1 MKELVIVMLH
11 VTVDMHGNHLIHLLH
26 YCSKTCTTTFRAEPI
41 ATRKNPN
48 DLPSDSVPNDCNSK
62 ADFDEL
68 GDNLSESQ
76 VMVIL
81 VEKSRQLQI

>member
-1 MKELVIVMLH
+1 ME
-11 VTVDMHGNHLIHLLH
+11 
-26 YCSKTCTTTFRAEPI
+26 
-41 ATRKNPN
+41 
-48 DLPSDSVPNDCNSK
+48 PSDSVPNDCNSK